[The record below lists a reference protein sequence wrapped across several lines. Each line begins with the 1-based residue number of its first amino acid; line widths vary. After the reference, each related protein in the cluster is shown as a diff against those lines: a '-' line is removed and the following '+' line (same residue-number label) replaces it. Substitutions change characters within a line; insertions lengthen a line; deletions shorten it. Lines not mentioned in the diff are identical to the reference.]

1 MSETTYTSKI
11 VSISKADNTVYGVL
25 GNPEKLQPLVAMVPE
40 NEYIT
45 GVTMDADSI
54 RLQTKQF
61 GEVVMRVVDREENTT
76 IKFAAENSPM
86 PVNLWIQLKATQ
98 PDTTAMRLTLRADMP
113 LMVKMMVGGKLED
126 GLNKMAS
133 VLTQLPYESLL

>member
-61 GEVVMRVVDREENTT
+61 GEVVMRVVDREENKT